1 MSSSVY
7 ILLYS
12 ITTQTQDFL
21 CLDNFIL
28 ILFFWSSNTITISFK
43 TCSKH
48 ITDHLLCNNQ
58 FFTDHSY
65 KMLRTYS
72 QKILV
77 CVVHLWSWVKTNKN
91 NNFCE
96 KLIINLCKFWTTLLH
111 TNEWIELSTHEWR
124 HQSSPWSYFKCKVF
138 FHITAVLL
146 KLNSAVLL
154 KLLPESHAELN
165 LARHSAC

>member
-12 ITTQTQDFL
+12 ITTQTQNFL

-96 KLIINLCKFWTTLLH
+96 KLIINLCKFWTTLYTPMNGLNYPL
-111 TNEWIELSTHEWR
+111 TNGDISRHHEAILNA
-124 HQSSPWSYFKCKVF
+124 KCFSILLQF
-138 FHITAVLL
+138 F
-146 KLNSAVLL
+146 
-154 KLLPESHAELN
+154 
-165 LARHSAC
+165 